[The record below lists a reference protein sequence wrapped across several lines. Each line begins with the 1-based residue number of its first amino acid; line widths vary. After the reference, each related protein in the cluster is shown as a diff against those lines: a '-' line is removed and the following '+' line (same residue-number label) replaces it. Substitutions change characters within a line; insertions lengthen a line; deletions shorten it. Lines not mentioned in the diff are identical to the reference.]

1 MDKRKRIFAYCSFV
15 CLNFGVAQ
23 VYAADFYTIIGPDG
37 RPMIVQQKETKST
50 QKESPRTKKT
60 DQAYSTIDEK
70 KQVQVI
76 ESKENAEEKNPTNSA
91 QKLESKNVS
100 KSQILSNPALLTPK
114 ESITQSQVDKN
125 KRAEKSI
132 PNKIDGV
139 EHSQVKTGKMNQE
152 KTNTSTVVKG
162 SMKISD
168 HQPNHTTQQDTK
180 DKQSEM
186 NSKKENTK
194 NVSSPSINKDAE
206 KVRDQGASSNITIVD
221 GVEYVD
227 NEYLEDREFNL
238 EGKKRF
244 YIMPDSS
251 VGGTRRFETVE
262 REKGISK
269 SVFSKFTKNTQAE
282 NEPVVLAST
291 YYRLPKNEL
300 VQSLEQSC
308 FSGKKINKA
317 KLLSLDKN
325 EMGLWPVPPIK
336 EKFVYDVI
344 KLDSPIENIHFTSY
358 ASSQKSPSY
367 YWPLVVFLDQ
377 QGCVIEGVI
386 GFKNENIDSTYA
398 SYSAL
403 EGVLQK
409 PPNAV
414 YLFMTPLL
422 EAVDVQDVQLT
433 NKGQIKLS
441 VLR

>member
-1 MDKRKRIFAYCSFV
+1 
-15 CLNFGVAQ
+15 
-23 VYAADFYTIIGPDG
+23 
-37 RPMIVQQKETKST
+37 
-50 QKESPRTKKT
+50 
-60 DQAYSTIDEK
+60 
-70 KQVQVI
+70 
-76 ESKENAEEKNPTNSA
+76 
-91 QKLESKNVS
+91 
-100 KSQILSNPALLTPK
+100 
-114 ESITQSQVDKN
+114 
-125 KRAEKSI
+125 
-132 PNKIDGV
+132 
-139 EHSQVKTGKMNQE
+139 
-152 KTNTSTVVKG
+152 
-162 SMKISD
+162 
-168 HQPNHTTQQDTK
+168 
-180 DKQSEM
+180 
-186 NSKKENTK
+186 
-194 NVSSPSINKDAE
+194 
-206 KVRDQGASSNITIVD
+206 
-221 GVEYVD
+221 
-227 NEYLEDREFNL
+227 
-238 EGKKRF
+238 
-244 YIMPDSS
+244 MPDSS

-398 SYSAL
+398 SLMCAEKTGGFNL
-403 EGVLQK
+403 V
-409 PPNAV
+409 N
-414 YLFMTPLL
+414 
-422 EAVDVQDVQLT
+422 
-433 NKGQIKLS
+433 
-441 VLR
+441 